1 MTSPSHH
8 VRFRLSRVVPVVAT
22 VTVAVALA
30 GLLPAG
36 PATAAPVPPIG
47 ASFFGVHH
55 AGLHA
60 DGALGWPQATVGSV
74 RLWDNGVAWR
84 DLETSPG
91 VFGWDRIDAE
101 MLKARDHGASV
112 LLVLGQTPRFHSTRP
127 GAPGAYGPGAT
138 AMPTKAAW
146 VGYVKAVARRNQTV
160 WGGVA
165 DFQVWN
171 EANVANYWSGTPAQM
186 ATLTVWTRA
195 ALRSVGSGARL
206 VSPAMVTRLSS
217 QRTWIRAFYARHVA
231 GKKVSTYVDALS
243 FQLYPPAAGTP
254 ETSMTL
260 LAAVRAI
267 LRKERVS
274 KPIWN
279 TEANYGLLGGG
290 RSARTI
296 TVARQI
302 GNVMRTYVLN
312 AQNRVA
318 RVYWYSWDLLRL
330 SNTPLV
336 GSDRVT
342 LTAAGRAFGTTRTWL
357 LGTRPAGC
365 TRSRVNT
372 WTCTFTTATQ
382 TRRVVWNPTSSRSL
396 VVPARTTATTWD
408 PTVAAR
414 SAGSRVSLGVV
425 PVLLTTPR

>member
-1 MTSPSHH
+1 VS
-8 VRFRLSRVVPVVAT
+8 
-22 VTVAVALA
+22 
-30 GLLPAG
+30 
-36 PATAAPVPPIG
+36 
-47 ASFFGVHH
+47 
-55 AGLHA
+55 
-60 DGALGWPQATVGSV
+60 
-74 RLWDNGVAWR
+74 WR
-84 DLETSPG
+84 ELETSPG
-91 VFGWDRIDAE
+91 VFRWDRIDAE
-101 MLKARDHGASV
+101 MLKAREHGASV

-127 GAPGAYGPGAT
+127 GAAGAYGRGAA

-146 VGYVKAVARRNQTV
+146 VRYVKAVARRNQTV

-165 DFQVWN
+165 DLQVWN
-171 EANVANYWSGTPAQM
+171 EANVAGYWSGTPAQM
-186 ATLTVWTRA
+186 ATLTAWTRA

-217 QRTWIRAFYARHVA
+217 QRTWIRAFYGRRVA
-231 GKKVSTYVDALS
+231 GKKVSAYVDALS

-267 LRKERVS
+267 LREQRVI

-290 RSARTI
+290 RTARTI

-312 AQNRVA
+312 AENRVS

-336 GSDRVT
+336 AGDRVS

-372 WTCTFTTATQ
+372 WTCTFTTGTQ
-382 TRRVVWNPTSSRSL
+382 VRRVVWNPTSSRSL

-414 SAGSRVSLGVV
+414 SAGSKVAVGVV